1 MKYFKTNSKV
11 LCIQNEAIEKEFQS
25 LLSDSNLIE
34 FQNIEESDDIYY
46 FTIQPKGD
54 FRRSFL
60 LDSIGLMNADKEDI
74 SLLYQQ
80 EAGNI
85 QNNINPDFLSLI
97 KAQRVMSINL
107 SHPNWKDCLGNNPLP
122 ASKPIHLNIVGLGD
136 VGGTL
141 LTGLKLTGGNHI
153 STIGIYD
160 KDENKMLR
168 YEQEME
174 QIHFDGLSMPK
185 VIRLDENDIFDCDV
199 LAFTVATFIP
209 PVGSEIK
216 DVRMAQLEQNSKILK
231 IYAKKAREAKFKGL
245 FAILSDPVDQ
255 LCRVA
260 YEQSNTDDSG
270 TKDYLGLAS
279 DQIKGYGLG
288 VMHARAVYHAKRN
301 PALASYLE
309 EGRAYGPHGK
319 GLIIANSIDN
329 YDEDLSEQLTQLAL
343 HSNLDVRATGFKPYI
358 APALSSGCLS
368 LLATIRGDWHY
379 SSVFIDGK
387 FLGCKNRLTKSG
399 VQIEA
404 LALPEK
410 LINKLAVTFSDL

>member
-11 LCIQNEAIEKEFQS
+11 LCIQNEDIEKEFQS

-34 FQNIEESDDIYY
+34 FQDIEESDDIYY

-60 LDSIGLMNADKEDI
+60 LDDIGLMNADKEDI

-80 EAGNI
+80 EAGDI
-85 QNNINPDFLSLI
+85 QNNIDPDFLSLI

-122 ASKPIHLNIVGLGD
+122 ASKPIRLNIVGLGD

-231 IYAKKAREAKFKGL
+231 IYEKKLEK
-245 FAILSDPVDQ
+245 LSSKVFLPFF
-255 LCRVA
+255 
-260 YEQSNTDDSG
+260 
-270 TKDYLGLAS
+270 
-279 DQIKGYGLG
+279 
-288 VMHARAVYHAKRN
+288 
-301 PALASYLE
+301 
-309 EGRAYGPHGK
+309 
-319 GLIIANSIDN
+319 
-329 YDEDLSEQLTQLAL
+329 LTQ
-343 HSNLDVRATGFKPYI
+343 
-358 APALSSGCLS
+358 
-368 LLATIRGDWHY
+368 
-379 SSVFIDGK
+379 
-387 FLGCKNRLTKSG
+387 
-399 VQIEA
+399 
-404 LALPEK
+404 
-410 LINKLAVTFSDL
+410 